1 MVESNPIPE
10 EQIPYI
16 PLLTELADL
25 MQQVLQ
31 IARPAGAEEN
41 FGWPRYQQHAPLGR
55 KRISDGHATNS
66 TPRWGGREFRMATL
80 PTARPAGA
88 EGNFGWPRYQQHA
101 PLGRKGISDGH
112 ATNSTPRWGGREF
125 RMATLLTARPA
136 GAAEENF
143 RGPHYNHIVPLW
155 LRRIFWDGRATNR
168 TPPLGQKRF
177 IGWPRY

>member
-66 TPRWGGREFRMATL
+66 TPRRGGGREFPRAPLQSYRPAVAEENFLGWPGYKQNT
-80 PTARPAGA
+80 PAGA
-88 EGNFGWPRYQQHA
+88 EKIY
-101 PLGRKGISDGH
+101 
-112 ATNSTPRWGGREF
+112 
-125 RMATLLTARPA
+125 RMASL
-136 GAAEENF
+136 
-143 RGPHYNHIVPLW
+143 
-155 LRRIFWDGRATNR
+155 
-168 TPPLGQKRF
+168 
-177 IGWPRY
+177 